1 MSHRAAGTKGREVC
15 SSLKLL
21 RILSPDALLTPKITL
36 TLGNNRRSEMI
47 LSIYAAFLRSKVQF
61 IVLEEQTT
69 LNEQTKTQ
77 KIK

>member
-21 RILSPDALLTPKITL
+21 RILSPDALQTPKITL

-47 LSIYAAFLRSKVQF
+47 LSIYDEPNQ
-61 IVLEEQTT
+61 
-69 LNEQTKTQ
+69 
-77 KIK
+77 